1 MGASKFWYEQAITL
15 DEYRRRETAGEITRP
30 ITDPPIGG
38 SHTAKDRRRRDAQ
51 ASAAWGDHHQ
61 PAPKEHTTSP
71 QRPLYGP
78 QSRENEPSAPIHRTA
93 AKRRSQRILEP
104 MKPTVE
110 RTDAR

>member
-1 MGASKFWYEQAITL
+1 MSTVRPLPQEALTLEQYRAL
-15 DEYRRRETAGEITRP
+15 DAAGRITRP

-38 SHTAKDRRRRDAQ
+38 SHTAKERRKRDAH

-110 RTDAR
+110 RTDA